1 MITSDCLPV
10 ISLSLVTVD
19 CTMGGVPMATE
30 NSLLMYC
37 TALEQKL
44 RWNRSA
50 GEVKWFSC
58 VLDETV
64 YIFLICCIFSWYS
77 WCIQSLVNG
86 MFYFSLIIITVYLLY
101 VFLSGVTLI
110 MHVISER
117 ELTFAICYRPSV
129 CRLSVCVTT
138 CALLRRF
145 KFSAIFLWHWYL
157 GHPLTSTE
165 NFTEIVPGE
174 PLHRGS

>member
-1 MITSDCLPV
+1 MGDVPV
-10 ISLSLVTVD
+10 
-19 CTMGGVPMATE
+19 ATE
-30 NSLLMYC
+30 NLLLMYC

-64 YIFLICCIFSWYS
+64 YIFVICYIFSWYS

-129 CRLSVCVTT
+129 CRLSVCN
-138 CALLRRF
+138 LRAPYSGGSNF
-145 KFSAIFLWHWYL
+145 PQYFYGI
-157 GHPLTSTE
+157 STLA
-165 NFTEIVPGE
+165 T
-174 PLHRGS
+174 H

>member
-117 ELTFAICYRPSV
+117 AIAHPSV
-129 CRLSVCVTT
+129 ICLSVCNV
-138 CALLRRF
+138 CVPY
-145 KFSAIFLWHWYL
+145 SGGSNLWQYFYGIRYL

-174 PLHRGS
+174 HLRRGS